1 MTADVTLSKGLPM
14 DISLKTTTGYRAYTG
29 TGMQSGAIRS
39 ASQESKIK
47 SACMEMESMF
57 IQNMFK
63 EMRASIPKGGL
74 TSGGKAEEM
83 FTEMLDA
90 ELARNLSASGGIGL
104 SSMVQRQLE
113 TVPEIGKNNPAQ

>member
-1 MTADVTLSKGLPM
+1 M
-14 DISLKTTTGYRAYTG
+14 DITTKTTTGYGAYTRS
-29 TGMQSGAIRS
+29 GMSSSVNRP

-90 ELARNLSASGGIGL
+90 ELAKTLSASGGIGL
-104 SSMVQRQLE
+104 SAMVQRQIE
-113 TVPEIGKNNPAQ
+113 TAQETGKTT

>member
-1 MTADVTLSKGLPM
+1 
-14 DISLKTTTGYRAYTG
+14 
-29 TGMQSGAIRS
+29 MQSGAIRS

>member
-1 MTADVTLSKGLPM
+1 M
-14 DISLKTTTGYRAYTG
+14 DISLKTTTGYGTYTG
-29 TGMQSGAIRS
+29 AGMQSGVIRP
-39 ASQESKIK
+39 ASQQESKIK

-90 ELARNLSASGGIGL
+90 ELARSLSASGGIGL
-104 SSMVQRQLE
+104 SAMVQRQLE
-113 TVPEIGKNNPAQ
+113 IVPEIGKTNPTE

>member
-1 MTADVTLSKGLPM
+1 M
-14 DISLKTTTGYRAYTG
+14 DISLKTTTGYSIHAG
-29 TGMQSGAIRS
+29 TGMNPRS
-39 ASQESKIK
+39 TRSLSQDSKMD
-47 SACMEMESMF
+47 SACKDMEALF

-83 FTEMLDA
+83 FTSMLDA
-90 ELARNLSASGGIGL
+90 ELAKTFSASGGIGL

-113 TVPEIGKNNPAQ
+113 GIPKKINTDPLK